1 MFSKQPILAFQK
13 YFESMVE
20 NTQQKEVKETEFLL

>member
-13 YFESMVE
+13 YFDSMVE
-20 NTQQKEVKETEFLL
+20 NTQKEVKETEFLL